1 VKAIAALAPVA
12 QDIVLAGHDRSEVG
26 FPGVPQCRGLR
37 ALVPSLPSDAP
48 LDLVLGS
55 EPVRARVREGLVG
68 LRNESS
74 GSSVHGNRAL
84 LLVEPPS
91 IDRGEITD
99 KGT

>member
-1 VKAIAALAPVA
+1 
-12 QDIVLAGHDRSEVG
+12 
-26 FPGVPQCRGLR
+26 
-37 ALVPSLPSDAP
+37 
-48 LDLVLGS
+48 VLGS

-74 GSSVHGNRAL
+74 GSSGHANRAL

-99 KGT
+99 KGYLNQRAVLTARESLVEELYSGSPAVIVPSLASRDSG